1 MKQIYDFDRYPPPVL
16 NENNLRDKVDK
27 RSKRRQSS
35 RPAAGGVLLQMTALL
50 LGVLPC
56 DRYPMLSVCCLVYQ
70 LVSMT
75 GGGVIAVV
83 YAQKGGN
90 FHHE

>member
-16 NENNLRDKVDK
+16 NENMLRDKLEK
-27 RSKRRQSS
+27 RSKKRQIILL
-35 RPAAGGVLLQMTALL
+35 AAGGVLLQITALL
-50 LGVLPC
+50 LGVLTC

-70 LVSMT
+70 LVSMS
-75 GGGVIAVV
+75 GGGVIAVI
-83 YAQKGGN
+83 YAQKGVN

>member
-16 NENNLRDKVDK
+16 NENMLRGELEK
-27 RSKRRQSS
+27 RSKKRQTILLALS
-35 RPAAGGVLLQMTALL
+35 GVLLQIVALL
-50 LGVLPC
+50 LDVLTC
-56 DRYPMLSVCCLVYQ
+56 DRYPIFSVCCLVYQ

>member
-16 NENNLRDKVDK
+16 NENMLRDKLEK
-27 RSKRRQSS
+27 RSKKRQTILLAVS
-35 RPAAGGVLLQMTALL
+35 GVLLQIVALL
-50 LGVLPC
+50 LEVLTC
-56 DRYPMLSVCCLVYQ
+56 DRYPIFSVCCLVYQ

>member
-16 NENNLRDKVDK
+16 NENMLRDKLEK
-27 RSKRRQSS
+27 RSKKRLTILLAVS
-35 RPAAGGVLLQMTALL
+35 GVLLQIVALL
-50 LGVLPC
+50 LEVLTSSL
-56 DRYPMLSVCCLVYQ
+56 YPMLSVCCLVYQ
-70 LVSMT
+70 LISMT

>member
-16 NENNLRDKVDK
+16 NENMLRDKLEK
-27 RSKRRQSS
+27 RSKKRQIILL
-35 RPAAGGVLLQMTALL
+35 AAGGVLLQITALL
-50 LGVLPC
+50 LGVLTC

-70 LVSMT
+70 LVSMS
-75 GGGVIAVV
+75 GGGVIAVI

-90 FHHE
+90 FHHD